1 MKLRTTL
8 SVIVR
13 ALGTVLAGCG
23 GSSSGVSSDP
33 SIVGI
38 WGVTTTVAQGASSQ
52 IDETYVVY
60 GSDMTVRDFFRTTT
74 KVGTSTTSTSL
85 CGSGT
90 YVFANGVL
98 STTIR
103 EKSTHVVASDPNN
116 RTTITKTVTATAK
129 IELIDESMR
138 LTTDVDGSS
147 NVAVYERGTL
157 PDGLEASCPK

>member
-13 ALGTVLAGCG
+13 ACSSLAVGCGLAGCG
-23 GSSSGVSSDP
+23 GSSSGVRSDP

-74 KVGTSTTSTSL
+74 KYGTSTTSTSL

-98 STTIR
+98 PSPPAPAAYPKWGMR
-103 EKSTHVVASDPNN
+103 A
-116 RTTITKTVTATAK
+116 RTRPRMHG
-129 IELIDESMR
+129 SMR
-138 LTTDVDGSS
+138 S
-147 NVAVYERGTL
+147 ARPEQ
-157 PDGLEASCPK
+157 PP